1 MGLHVLREIR
11 RQFLLGVAEHIGE
24 VRAHREV
31 GDIVE
36 RREDRG
42 LIELRDAC
50 EHQEAEIAHVG
61 LQLDVKLRQRR
72 PDLFGQTDIPGQ
84 RMRNRRVVFV
94 DQHHQRA
101 VRPVKFP
108 QRVLKDLLCRPTVFR
123 NAVQTG
129 ILHGIADLEA
139 EILPKSLP
147 RIHRNIRK
155 VKAQHLVGLPVIIGA
170 GDGEPLKEVAPPLK
184 DALQRR
190 EHQRLAEAAGTGEKE
205 EAITRIGHQAVKPRG
220 LVHVEPAVLPQFGKD
235 VGAPGNRLHDGQYS
249 TLPLRVKIADGG
261 LVRSTS
267 VALLAIG
274 GAGAANPV
282 GRPRGGRRPACRRLP
297 QHACGRKRPVTDASQ
312 RPQRLPDRALTP
324 RPSRAL
330 SPAPAAADAPRR
342 RRVPTPPDAARDA

>member
-1 MGLHVLREIR
+1 MLREVC
-11 RQFLLGVAEHIGE
+11 RQLLLGVAEHVGK

-42 LIELRDAC
+42 LIELRDAR

-84 RMRNRRVVFV
+84 RMRNRRIVFV

-123 NAVQTG
+123 DAVQTG

-155 VKAQHLVGLPVIIGA
+155 VKAQHPVGFPVIIGG
-170 GDGEPLKEVAPPLK
+170 GDGEPLKEVTPPLK

-249 TLPLRVKIADGG
+249 TLPLR
-261 LVRSTS
+261 
-267 VALLAIG
+267 G
-274 GAGAANPV
+274 GAMRAPGGMRLSGGGIGSRPGRALSDITALRTDNPAPSSLRSSP
-282 GRPRGGRRPACRRLP
+282 RPRESLRRPAAGEAMRAYGARNQSATMPVRWREKVRMRGVPSAASTVRR
-297 QHACGRKRPVTDASQ
+297 KAS
-312 RPQRLPDRALTP
+312 ATV
-324 RPSRAL
+324 SGKC
-330 SPAPAAADAPRR
+330 
-342 RRVPTPPDAARDA
+342 